1 MSKKKDIVIV
11 GLLSTTLFA
20 GFTAYSQA
28 IGKEKA
34 LAAAAAPPV
43 AITAAATVYPAKVAT
58 PTAIPEP
65 LPGNNLSQ
73 KKTAV
78 QTIADPAPTDPAP
91 PATAPLKKNTKTKA
105 S

>member
-20 GFTAYSQA
+20 GFTAYSQS

-34 LAAAAAPPV
+34 LAAVPTPAAITTSATASQPKVSAETLTPV
-43 AITAAATVYPAKVAT
+43 ASPTTA
-58 PTAIPEP
+58 
-65 LPGNNLSQ
+65 LSQ
-73 KKTAV
+73 KKTSV
-78 QTIADPAPTDPAP
+78 QAPADPAP